1 MFSNKKTKRSSIEYS
16 SKDTTLKVSNSASE
30 NVVQRKIAYLLTFLP
45 SELTYIKRASMFLCQ
60 RREVRRDAERTEKL
74 EKAPHKTLT
83 ICTYLTPETRPTL
96 LLCRLTETFKHAIKK
111 NKLRTRYLSLPT
123 SHNGKQNTILSCA

>member
-1 MFSNKKTKRSSIEYS
+1 MWCRERLPIC
-16 SKDTTLKVSNSASE
+16 
-30 NVVQRKIAYLLTFLP
+30 LP

-83 ICTYLTPETRPTL
+83 ICTYLTPETRPTNRNIQA
-96 LLCRLTETFKHAIKK
+96 CYREEQVT
-111 NKLRTRYLSLPT
+111 Y
-123 SHNGKQNTILSCA
+123 